1 MKRKQKRLMHANLLS
16 VEEAELLYAHV
27 QAMPELGVTAR
38 ARSAARDAL
47 KLGGL
52 SASDQPEFL
61 HKTSGREKL
70 LQMKEERTMKKTKKT
85 RPPSPGMAH

>member
-16 VEEAELLYAHV
+16 VEEAELLYAQV

-70 LQMKEERTMKKTKKT
+70 LQMKEEMTMKKTKKT